1 MQVNISRLM
10 LRLIHHVNLR
20 TWDLGLPFLVRR
32 GSRVALEE
40 AQKSMGNRGQPR
52 ARPEGA
58 GGRSETANIG
68 APRTKRGA
76 GEQEPGLAAPVI
88 GYSCSCY

>member
-10 LRLIHHVNLR
+10 LRLIDHVNLR

-40 AQKSMGNRGQPR
+40 AQKSMGNRGSPERGPR
-52 ARPEGA
+52 ERGGGA
-58 GGRSETANIG
+58 VKQQLLGLLVL
-68 APRTKRGA
+68 RGA
-76 GEQEPGLAAPVI
+76 QENRSLVWLPR
-88 GYSCSCY
+88 